1 MSKGS
6 GKFNEGLKSCDQ
18 SMVKFSGLK
27 DIPTGHERTKKKPK
41 LVMHK
46 AQLNLQGVLVS

>member
-6 GKFNEGLKSCDQ
+6 GKFTEGLKSCDQ

-27 DIPTGHERTKKKPK
+27 DIPTGHERTKKIT
-41 LVMHK
+41 
-46 AQLNLQGVLVS
+46 QVSYA